1 MDQSAVARRTEQTI
15 IRLCQAGL
23 DSQTLQVEVLRRL
36 RRIIPVDAA
45 FCATV
50 DPATLLFTGS
60 ITEEIPAS
68 VTPAFLSN
76 EFLQDDV
83 TKFVH
88 LARSARPVQSL
99 YQATHDEPDRSPRYR
114 DILAPIGFGDELR
127 AALRVGSVTWGVM
140 CLHRDLTGSGFT
152 PAELTML
159 ERIVPHLAVGLRTA
173 LLIEQSRADPGPD
186 GPGLVVLAEDL
197 SIAAV
202 TAPAAQWLTEVSDWP
217 QRSEPPQTVL
227 AVATRLLALEQAT
240 ERAAELMPRVRVQTR
255 SGRWLVLH
263 ASRLTGPAG
272 SGQIA
277 VIVEPAA
284 PADVAPLLLQ
294 AYGLTDREAQVAQ
307 HVLQGLATSEI
318 AASLVD
324 CGTDRA
330 TASQGHLRQD
340 RSAQPARA
348 RRPDLCRA
356 VSAAY
361 QRTFGLWQRSE
372 NNGSPDGS

>member
-23 DSQTLQVEVLRRL
+23 DPHTLQIEVLRRL
-36 RRIIPVDAA
+36 RKIIPIDAA

-60 ITEEIPAS
+60 MTEEIPES

-99 YQATHDEPDRSPRYR
+99 YQATHHKPDRSPRYR

-173 LLIEQSRADPGPD
+173 LFIEQTCAEPGPD

-202 TAPAAQWLTEVSDWP
+202 TAPAAEWLTEVSDWP
-217 QRSEPPQTVL
+217 RGSTPPHAVL
-227 AVATRLLALEQAT
+227 AVAARLLALEHTT
-240 ERAAELMPRVRVQTR
+240 ERMAELMPRARVQTR
-255 SGRWLVLH
+255 SGRWLMLH
-263 ASRLTGPAG
+263 ASRLSSPAG

-307 HVLQGLATSEI
+307 LVLQGLATSEI
-318 AASLVD
+318 AAKLSIAALTVQQHLKAVFDKTGARSRRELVAQIFAEQYLPRIREHS
-324 CGTDRA
+324 GLATAARA
-330 TASQGHLRQD
+330 T
-340 RSAQPARA
+340 
-348 RRPDLCRA
+348 
-356 VSAAY
+356 
-361 QRTFGLWQRSE
+361 
-372 NNGSPDGS
+372 SP